1 MEGVFKFSTL
11 DMEDVG
17 VFHEKGLSI
26 VSLHE
31 FQPFNLPLQMPIT
44 IKVNMPILTSNHI
57 FPNRKGFK
65 MLEKFVPK
73 RKSINENIPNF
84 QNSKEEDVQVVSPFE
99 TQKNNF
105 GKRLHSKKRW

>member
-1 MEGVFKFSTL
+1 MMERVFKFSTW

-17 VFHEKGLSI
+17 VFHEKCVLI
-26 VSLHE
+26 VSLHA
-31 FQPFNLPLQMPIT
+31 FQPFNSSLQMPIT

-73 RKSINENIPNF
+73 RKSISENIPNF
-84 QNSKEEDVQVVSPFE
+84 QVVSPFE
-99 TQKNNF
+99 TQKKNF
-105 GKRLHSKKRW
+105 GKRLHSK